1 VNEQEQ
7 PICRVGDGIKL
18 ILLKN
23 AEQPRI
29 NRAGSSASRPG
40 PRRAQGRRS
49 RLTAELLHV
58 GATNQHG
65 FKNHQLTSLE
75 RRKDWLKNLIGV
87 EIPAA
92 TYQAFL
98 AANPARNSR
107 DRALENI
114 ARINIDARCRSTVS
128 ATPFRNPHDEI
139 MPWE

>member
-75 RRKDWLKNLIGV
+75 RRKDWLK
-87 EIPAA
+87 
-92 TYQAFL
+92 T
-98 AANPARNSR
+98 
-107 DRALENI
+107 
-114 ARINIDARCRSTVS
+114 
-128 ATPFRNPHDEI
+128 
-139 MPWE
+139 